1 MNLVFTLLQTLLS
14 PRTLFL
20 FLTTTFIVLRPH
32 ISLLIMVTT
41 LLLRLSVIR
50 CNNNFPPG
58 PENSPATRISTTAWA
73 CVVETVARQ
82 IGQHFF
88 AGSVLLLLAQLFSRE
103 LRKCF
108 AAMVLDDG
116 SKFIQLIWILS
127 LGLLCPSWILESI
140 LWLSILLV
148 LYFYSTAR
156 ATIAR
161 ATASVSTWSTSTLF
175 EFRGRQLQ
183 APPQQGPGSQSIDDT
198 SPPPYELQRTRSQ
211 SKRFSAVRDTN
222 TAASSSDDTGPP
234 PYELQR
240 TRPHSKR
247 SSSVKDTNADTFPT
261 AAAPL
266 RRSPRKRYRTELFL
280 Q

>member
-1 MNLVFTLLQTLLS
+1 MNLLFTLLQTLLS

-50 CNNNFPPG
+50 CNHNFPPG

-82 IGQHFF
+82 IGQRFF

-108 AAMVLDDG
+108 ASMVLDDG
-116 SKFIQLIWILS
+116 SKFIHLIWILS
-127 LGLLCPSWILESI
+127 LGLLCPGWILESI
-140 LWLSILLV
+140 LCLSILLV

-161 ATASVSTWSTSTLF
+161 ATESVSTWSTSIL
-175 EFRGRQLQ
+175 FRGRQLQ
-183 APPQQGPGSQSIDDT
+183 APPHRPRSQSIDDT

-211 SKRFSAVRDTN
+211 PKCSSAVRDTT

-240 TRPHSKR
+240 TRPQSKR
-247 SSSVKDTNADTFPT
+247 SSSVKDTNAADTVPP

-266 RRSPRKRYRTELFL
+266 RRSPRKR
-280 Q
+280 